1 MAVDKEK
8 LKKEMSEDG
17 KLGVNYKRTLKQIH
31 DDSQKEISEIFDIFS
46 EAFNH
51 EEVID
56 AFGDDWDRRAD
67 YAVRVVKARIA
78 DEVATPTETIELLIL
93 GREIPQERES
103 RDGEG
108 TYVVGRI
115 RGLGV
120 SDNDDSL
127 KKITV
132 QGYDDQA
139 HYVEEVK
146 YKKSYKMNVEKRS
159 QSKDEATYQFLSKTE
174 IEETDYEPD
183 NPEKMLSKLF
193 KKIDISEASQ
203 YVSAGDGSRPQE
215 VMIRANIQ
223 NFRDLQGNGLT
234 IYDVYDDSMS
244 LQQIENDASL
254 FGVTIPTTMAKWG
267 RDAEVLFIGSI
278 TDHDEYGLGMWV
290 NYAWPIIPRERE
302 QPQQAEEQE
311 VTADDAQEFAE
322 DMADAEVDME
332 DEEFD
337 DFM

>member
-8 LKKEMSEDG
+8 LKEEMSEGG
-17 KLGVNYKRTLKQIH
+17 KLGENYKRTLKQIH
-31 DDSQKEISEIFDIFS
+31 GNSQKDISEIFDIFS

-51 EEVID
+51 EEVIE
-56 AFGDDWDRRAD
+56 AFEDDWDRRAD

-78 DEVATPTETIELLIL
+78 DEVATPTETIEMIIL
-93 GREIPQERES
+93 GREPPQERES

-120 SDNDDSL
+120 SENDESL

-132 QGYDDQA
+132 QGYDDDA
-139 HYVEEVK
+139 HYVEQVE

-159 QSKDEATYQFLSKTE
+159 SSDDESTYQFLPKTE
-174 IEETDYEPD
+174 IEETDYEPED
-183 NPEKMLSKLF
+183 PEKMLKKFF
-193 KKIDISEASQ
+193 KKIDVSEASQ
-203 YVSAGDGSRPQE
+203 YVSQGDGTRPPE

-244 LQQIENDASL
+244 LQQIESDASL
-254 FGVTIPTTMAKWG
+254 FGVTISTTMAKWG
-267 RDAEVLFIGSI
+267 RDAEVLFIGTI
-278 TDHDEYGLGMWV
+278 TKHDEYGLGMWV

-302 QPQQAEEQE
+302 SPQEAEEQE
-311 VTADDAQEFAE
+311 LTADDAQEFAE
-322 DMADAEVDME
+322 EMADAEVEID